1 MPPSGSKWFEGSWAT
16 GGGTL
21 SIWFQTYHDGGK
33 RELQESQLKMEGPGP
48 QPSHRAQLSSDHP
61 VRDTTACP
69 SSPNSTICLAQGP
82 HQFWKNH
89 EGPAPLECVARPVS
103 FYVCVHVGFV
113 CFSLDVFPPSLCLLS
128 LPVPASPSSPLSFP
142 LLPSVLS
149 PSVVLHLLCLSFFA
163 LTLPPT
169 RERCVVKTFLPR
181 PGLDSESLP
190 PRPPHPCSETR
201 NLEQRQAQ
209 PYL

>member
-103 FYVCVHVGFV
+103 FYVCVLLCVCLFLTR
-113 CFSLDVFPPSLCLLS
+113 CFSSLSVSPLTACACLTLFSSLLPTAPFCPLS
-128 LPVPASPSSPLSFP
+128 LRCASSALS
-142 LLPSVLS
+142 L
-149 PSVVLHLLCLSFFA
+149 LLCPHSA
-163 LTLPPT
+163 SNTGEVRCEDLP
-169 RERCVVKTFLPR
+169 
-181 PGLDSESLP
+181 
-190 PRPPHPCSETR
+190 
-201 NLEQRQAQ
+201 AQ
-209 PYL
+209 TWLGQ